1 MWLLSARNFCCSLNF
16 LTKARTEKGNSL
28 RALSSI
34 EMPHIKARLYIL
46 LHGGIPGCT
55 QPWVNSQ
62 GEAAEAWLMEVVGEQ
77 GCEAWNST
85 VQSKQWRENAEKL
98 VGFIFFLST
107 GNFSCYVMHFKTLE
121 NDKYWSMKEVTP
133 FGGFADVLLQIL
145 DSRKLRFIIFFSIMY

>member
-34 EMPHIKARLYIL
+34 EMPRIKARLYIL

-98 VGFIFFLST
+98 VGFFFFFYPQVIFPVM
-107 GNFSCYVMHFKTLE
+107 SCISRHLKMISI
-121 NDKYWSMKEVTP
+121 DQW
-133 FGGFADVLLQIL
+133 
-145 DSRKLRFIIFFSIMY
+145 RKLPPLGGLLMFCFKFWTAENLGL